1 MMLFFVELSFS
12 RFPWENMNATHR
24 MEDDIA
30 HFVPVV
36 CSGNLKEEAEGKGS
50 SKGKHK
56 LVWEPSKHTMS
67 NSQTNLEGCH
77 GIHVVMNL
85 SCIS

>member
-1 MMLFFVELSFS
+1 MGKHECH
-12 RFPWENMNATHR
+12 HR

-30 HFVPVV
+30 HFVPFVF
-36 CSGNLKEEAEGKGS
+36 SGNLKEEAEGKGS

-67 NSQTNLEGCH
+67 NSQTNLGRLPWNSRRYELELHFLG
-77 GIHVVMNL
+77 
-85 SCIS
+85 